1 MRPLLFAIGFDI
13 HGETL
18 EIRTAVELHRLLT
31 KALQIEMSYET
42 IADWEGY
49 VTVNSPKF
57 RDTLFSL
64 ISESERHET
73 LVKEMI
79 EMIIMPKGSEQL
91 PLGQPRF
98 DFSNRG
104 ELDVM
109 MELLRYEKLSYDLY
123 SSIRVAAGSMGDK
136 GFVREGDMPHLLAIL
151 DQLIKEESDHENLV
165 SSFLG
170 NVKMIR

>member
-1 MRPLLFAIGFDI
+1 VAIVVSNV
-13 HGETL
+13 

-42 IADWEGY
+42 VADWEGY
-49 VTVNSPKF
+49 VSVNNPKF
-57 RDTLFSL
+57 RDTLFGL
-64 ISESERHET
+64 ISESEKHEA

-79 EMIIMPKGSEQL
+79 GMVVVPQDEMPMSL
-91 PLGQPRF
+91 AQPRL

-109 MELLRYEKLSYDLY
+109 MELMRYEKLAYDLY
-123 SSIRVAAGSMGDK
+123 SSIRAASGNTHGR
-136 GFVREGDMPHLLAIL
+136 GFVNDEDLPRFLGIL
-151 DQLIKEESDHENLV
+151 DQLIVEESDHEHLL

-170 NVKMIR
+170 NVKLIH